1 MIQPRVSVLTSIFK
15 ASEFLFD
22 FLVDAKRQSI
32 FAESEFL
39 LLDANED
46 DEDFKIIN
54 QFLGYKNF
62 KYIKIGKCSIYEAW
76 NIGIE
81 HASSSILTNWNV
93 DDRRSYNSL
102 EYQVEFLEK
111 NEQSDVC
118 YGPVLISEKPNEIF
132 EFCESK
138 KIWPVFDGTLENQLK
153 HNSPHCLP
161 VWRKC
166 IHDRFGLF
174 DTNYFSAGD
183 YDMWFRVLKGGGTL
197 SKLDQV
203 VGLYYENPTSISRN
217 SKTIE
222 KALQEVSTIYEK
234 YKNL

>member
-15 ASEFLFD
+15 ASDFLFD

-32 FAESEFL
+32 FTESEFL

-46 DEDFKIIN
+46 DNDYEIIR
-54 QFLGYKNF
+54 QFLDYKNF

-76 NIGIE
+76 NKGIE
-81 HASSSILTNWNV
+81 LSSSKILTNWNV
-93 DDRRSYNSL
+93 DDRRSYDSL
-102 EYQVEFLEK
+102 EFQVKFLEE
-111 NEQSDVC
+111 NENVDVC

-132 EFCESK
+132 EFCDSK
-138 KIWPVFDGTLENQLK
+138 RIWPVFDGTLENQLK

-161 VWRKC
+161 VWRKS
-166 IHDRFGLF
+166 IHDRFGMF

-183 YDMWFRVLKGGGTL
+183 YDMWFRVLKNGGTL
-197 SKLDQV
+197 SKLDKI
-203 VGLYYENPTSISRN
+203 VGLYYENPVSISRN

-222 KALQEVSTIYEK
+222 KALYEVSSIHEK